1 LRQWL
6 GVELAHFE
14 TFGRETHAMPKSSSP
29 ATPPSRKRFVDS
41 QVIERS
47 WQRSQNYGL
56 CQRDNL
62 LFDAPVV
69 ASREQIA
76 ESNRL
81 LLTCAAPEMEQL
93 HAALSPKDWVLACLD
108 LEGVVLSSLGRLSPD
123 NRELNQVFR
132 VGAQIS
138 EQNVGTTAPSC
149 VLTER
154 DSVFFVGE
162 EHYLEEARQFSCLA
176 TPIFGLDGGIVG
188 VLDASSKHG
197 VPSVYTLDS
206 LVFAARAIENR
217 MFAQLGD
224 VLLVHLHHR
233 LDILGTPLEGLLAFD
248 PAGKLRCANRIAAQL
263 LTLGEIQA
271 GLDFAE
277 LFDMPF
283 VHATCYCRHDLSA
296 PLRLRSHHR
305 GELHA
310 CITLGPGQKPMRGQ
324 PPVLSRAKTAEP
336 LPPPQ
341 AGPCLQDPALQEAL
355 ARARKA
361 FARDIPVLINGET
374 GTGKEVFARLLHEGS
389 SRAGEAFVAINCSS
403 IPASLIE
410 SELFGHA
417 EGAFTGSRK
426 GGASGKIEQAHKGT
440 LFLDEIGDMPQEL
453 QGRLLRVLQER
464 SLTRLGSS
472 EVIKVDCALICATHR
487 DLKQLSANH
496 GFREDLYYRING
508 LRVVL
513 PALRERHDLVELIQ
527 HLLCAENTAQQ
538 APRLN
543 KAALQALLAY
553 RWPGNVRQLYQTL
566 RLAAALA
573 ENEGEIGLQHLP
585 DDVMEVGDTPASPAA
600 GKPQSQPQPQAGDTL
615 LASKQRAIKAAVE
628 ASGGNLSAAARS
640 LGIGRATLY
649 RKLKGMQED

>member
-1 LRQWL
+1 MP
-6 GVELAHFE
+6 
-14 TFGRETHAMPKSSSP
+14 AMRKIDPST
-29 ATPPSRKRFVDS
+29 TPPSRKRFVDS
-41 QVIERS
+41 QVVERS
-47 WQRSQNYGL
+47 WQRSRNYGI
-56 CQRDNL
+56 CHRDNL
-62 LFDAPVV
+62 LFEAPVV
-69 ASREQIA
+69 ASNSQIA

-81 LLTCAAPEMEQL
+81 LLSCVTPEMEQL

-108 LEGVVLSSLGRLSPD
+108 LEGVVISSLGRRSTD

-154 DSVFFVGE
+154 DSVFFIGE

-176 TPIFGLDGGIVG
+176 TPIFGLNGGIVG
-188 VLDASSKHG
+188 VLDASSKQG
-197 VPSVYTLDS
+197 APSIYTLES

-217 MFAQLGD
+217 MFAQLGE
-224 VLLVHLHHR
+224 VLLVHVHHR
-233 LDILGTPLEGLLAFD
+233 LDILGTPMEGLLAFD
-248 PAGKLRCANRIAAQL
+248 PAGKLRCTNRIAGQL
-263 LTLGEIQA
+263 LKLGEIQI
-271 GLDFAE
+271 GLDFSE

-283 VHATCYCRHDLSA
+283 IHAACYRRHDLSA
-296 PLRLRSHHR
+296 PLRLHSHHS

-310 CITLGPGQKPMRGQ
+310 CITMGPGQKAVRGQ
-324 PPVLSRAKTAEP
+324 PAKFLPAIVAEQTPAPHSR
-336 LPPPQ
+336 
-341 AGPCLQDPALQEAL
+341 PCLEDTALQNAL
-355 ARARKA
+355 SRARKA
-361 FARDIPVLINGET
+361 FANDIPVLVNGET

-410 SELFGHA
+410 SELFGHV

-426 GGASGKIEQAHKGT
+426 GGASGKIEEAHKGT
-440 LFLDEIGDMPQEL
+440 LFLDEIGDMPLEL

-472 EVIKVDCALICATHR
+472 QMIKVDCALICATHR
-487 DLKQLSANH
+487 DLKQLTDKG

-508 LRVVL
+508 LRVPL
-513 PALRERHDLVELIQ
+513 PALRERSDLRALIG
-527 HLLCAENTAQQ
+527 HLLCAETSAHRPVQLSNE
-538 APRLN
+538 
-543 KAALQALLAY
+543 ALRALLAY
-553 RWPGNVRQLYQTL
+553 RWPGNIRQLYQTL

-585 DDVMEVGDTPASPAA
+585 DEVLEQCAAQTEEVSGSP
-600 GKPQSQPQPQAGDTL
+600 KPQERATL
-615 LASKQRAIKAAVE
+615 HATEMRAIKAAVE
-628 ASGGNLSAAARS
+628 ANGGNLSAAARS

-649 RKLKGMQED
+649 RKLKGMEES

>member
-1 LRQWL
+1 
-6 GVELAHFE
+6 
-14 TFGRETHAMPKSSSP
+14 MPKFNSP

-69 ASREQIA
+69 ASGAQIA

-81 LLTCAAPEMEQL
+81 LLTCATPEMEQL

-108 LEGVVLSSLGRLSPD
+108 LEGVVLSSLGRVSPD

-149 VLTER
+149 VLTEG

-197 VPSVYTLDS
+197 VPSLYTLDS

-263 LTLGEIQA
+263 LKLDEIQV

-310 CITLGPGQKPMRGQ
+310 CITLGPGHKPVRG
-324 PPVLSRAKTAEP
+324 PRPVPLRGKTAEP
-336 LPPPQ
+336 LPASQ
-341 AGPCLQDPALQEAL
+341 SGPCLQDPTLQEAL
-355 ARARKA
+355 ARAHKA

-374 GTGKEVFARLLHEGS
+374 GTGKEVFARLLHDAS

-487 DLKQLSANH
+487 DLKQLSANQ

-513 PALRERHDLVELIQ
+513 PALRERHDLAALIQ
-527 HLLCAENTAQQ
+527 HLLRAEATAQHV
-538 APRLN
+538 PRLS
-543 KAALQALLAY
+543 KVALQALLAY
-553 RWPGNVRQLYQTL
+553 HWPGNVRQLYQTI

-585 DDVMEVGDTPASPAA
+585 DDVLEVCDTQVESAA
-600 GKPQSQPQPQAGDTL
+600 ARPQLQPQAGDTL
-615 LASKQRAIKAAVE
+615 QASKQRAIKAAVE

>member
-1 LRQWL
+1 M
-6 GVELAHFE
+6 H
-14 TFGRETHAMPKSSSP
+14 KSNNNA
-29 ATPPSRKRFVDS
+29 ATPPSRKRFVDP
-41 QVIERS
+41 QVVARS

-56 CQRDNL
+56 SQRDRL

-69 ASREQIA
+69 ASGAQIA

-81 LLTCAAPEMEQL
+81 LLACATPEIEQL
-93 HAALSPKDWVLACLD
+93 HAALSPKDWVLACID
-108 LEGVVLSSLGRLSPD
+108 LEGVVLSSLCHRSSD
-123 NRELNQVFR
+123 TRELNQVFR

-138 EQNVGTTAPSC
+138 EQHVGTTAPSC
-149 VLTER
+149 ALTER
-154 DSVFFVGE
+154 DSVVFVGE

-197 VPSVYTLDS
+197 VPSVYALES

-248 PAGKLRCANRIAAQL
+248 PAGKLRCANRIAGQL
-263 LTLGEIQA
+263 LQLGEIQA

-283 VHATCYCRHDLSA
+283 VHAACYRRHDLSA
-296 PLRLRSHHR
+296 PLRLSSHHG

-310 CITLGPGQKPMRGQ
+310 CITLGPAQQSPRTQ
-324 PPVLSRAKTAEP
+324 RTEPLPVRTAEP

-341 AGPCLQDPALQEAL
+341 SGPCLQDPALQDAL
-355 ARARKA
+355 TRARKA
-361 FARDIPVLINGET
+361 FAHDIPVLINGET

-410 SELFGHA
+410 SELFGHV

-440 LFLDEIGDMPQEL
+440 LFLDEIGDMPLEL

-472 EVIKVDCALICATHR
+472 QVIKVDCALICATHR
-487 DLKQLSANH
+487 ALKQLSANR

-513 PALRERHDLVELIQ
+513 PALRERRDLAALIQ
-527 HLLCAENTAQQ
+527 HLLCAETTAHQP
-538 APRLN
+538 PRLS
-543 KAALQALLAY
+543 KVALQALLAY

-566 RLAAALA
+566 RLAVALA

-585 DDVMEVGDTPASPAA
+585 DDVLEDCEAQGESAA
-600 GKPQSQPQPQAGDTL
+600 GTPQPQPGDTL
-615 LASKQRAIKAAVE
+615 QTSKLRAIKAAVE

-649 RKLKGMQED
+649 RKLKGMEEG

>member
-1 LRQWL
+1 
-6 GVELAHFE
+6 
-14 TFGRETHAMPKSSSP
+14 MPKSNSP

-310 CITLGPGQKPMRGQ
+310 CITLGPGQKPTRGQ

-361 FARDIPVLINGET
+361 F
-374 GTGKEVFARLLHEGS
+374 
-389 SRAGEAFVAINCSS
+389 
-403 IPASLIE
+403 
-410 SELFGHA
+410 
-417 EGAFTGSRK
+417 
-426 GGASGKIEQAHKGT
+426 
-440 LFLDEIGDMPQEL
+440 
-453 QGRLLRVLQER
+453 ER

-472 EVIKVDCALICATHR
+472 EVIK
-487 DLKQLSANH
+487 
-496 GFREDLYYRING
+496 
-508 LRVVL
+508 
-513 PALRERHDLVELIQ
+513 LIQ
-527 HLLCAENTAQQ
+527 HLLCAETTAQQ

-600 GKPQSQPQPQAGDTL
+600 GRPQSQPQPQAGDTL

>member
-1 LRQWL
+1 M
-6 GVELAHFE
+6 H
-14 TFGRETHAMPKSSSP
+14 KSSNTP
-29 ATPPSRKRFVDS
+29 TTPPSRKRFVDS
-41 QVIERS
+41 QVVARS

-56 CQRDNL
+56 CQRDSL

-69 ASREQIA
+69 ASGAQIA
-76 ESNRL
+76 ESNHL
-81 LLTCAAPEMEQL
+81 LLKCSTPEMEQL
-93 HAALSPKDWVLACLD
+93 HVALSPKDWVLACID
-108 LEGVVLSSLGRLSPD
+108 LEGVVVSSLGRRSTD

-149 VLTER
+149 ALSER

-162 EHYLEEARQFSCLA
+162 EHYLEEARRFSCLA

-248 PAGKLRCANRIAAQL
+248 PAGKLRCANRIAGQL
-263 LTLGEIQA
+263 LKLGEIQS

-277 LFDMPF
+277 LFDVPF

-296 PLRLRSHHR
+296 PLRLRSHHS

-310 CITLGPGQKPMRGQ
+310 CITLSPDQKMTRVPRSTPMAATTVEQ
-324 PPVLSRAKTAEP
+324 LPSSEP
-336 LPPPQ
+336 
-341 AGPCLQDPALQEAL
+341 GPCLQDSALQDAL
-355 ARARKA
+355 TRARKA
-361 FARDIPVLINGET
+361 FSHDIPVLINGET

-389 SRAGEAFVAINCSS
+389 RRAGEAFVAINCSS

-410 SELFGHA
+410 SELFGHV

-440 LFLDEIGDMPQEL
+440 LFLDEIGDMPLEL

-464 SLTRLGSS
+464 SLSRLGSS
-472 EVIKVDCALICATHR
+472 QVIKVDCALICATHR
-487 DLKQLSANH
+487 DLKQLSANQ

-508 LRVVL
+508 LRVFL
-513 PALRERHDLVELIQ
+513 PALRERRDLEALIQ
-527 HLLCAENTAQQ
+527 HLLYAATTAHK
-538 APRLN
+538 PLSLS
-543 KAALQALLAY
+543 KAALQALLIY
-553 RWPGNVRQLYQTL
+553 RWPGNVRQLNQTL

-573 ENEGEIGLQHLP
+573 ESDGEIDLQHLP
-585 DDVMEVGDTPASPAA
+585 DDVLEDCEVQLGSTA
-600 GKPQSQPQPQAGDTL
+600 GTPQPQAGDTL
-615 LASKQRAIKAAVE
+615 QVSELRAIKAAVD
-628 ASGGNLSAAARS
+628 ANGGNLSAAARS

-649 RKLKGMQED
+649 RKLKGMEEN

>member
-1 LRQWL
+1 M
-6 GVELAHFE
+6 HKFN
-14 TFGRETHAMPKSSSP
+14 TP
-29 ATPPSRKRFVDS
+29 ATPPSRERFVDP
-41 QVIERS
+41 QVVARS

-56 CQRDNL
+56 SQRDRL

-69 ASREQIA
+69 ASGAQIA

-81 LLTCAAPEMEQL
+81 LLTCSTPEMEQL
-93 HAALSPKDWVLACLD
+93 HAALSPKDWVLACID
-108 LEGVVLSSLGRLSPD
+108 LEGVVLSSLGRRSSD
-123 NRELNQVFR
+123 TRELNQVFR
-132 VGAQIS
+132 IGAQIS

-149 VLTER
+149 ALTER

-197 VPSVYTLDS
+197 VPSVYALES

-248 PAGKLRCANRIAAQL
+248 PAGKLRCANRIAGQL
-263 LTLGEIQA
+263 LQLGEIQA

-283 VHATCYCRHDLSA
+283 AHAACYRRNDLSA
-296 PLRLRSHHR
+296 PLRLRSHHG
-305 GELHA
+305 GELRA
-310 CITLGPGQKPMRGQ
+310 CITLGPAQQSPRPQ
-324 PPVLSRAKTAEP
+324 RTEPLPARTAER

-341 AGPCLQDPALQEAL
+341 SGPCLQDSALQDAL
-355 ARARKA
+355 TRARKA

-410 SELFGHA
+410 SELFGHV

-440 LFLDEIGDMPQEL
+440 LFLDEIGDMPLEL

-464 SLTRLGSS
+464 SLTRLGSNQ
-472 EVIKVDCALICATHR
+472 VIKVDCALICATHR
-487 DLKQLSANH
+487 DLKQLSASQ

-508 LRVVL
+508 LRVAL
-513 PALRERHDLVELIQ
+513 PTLRERQDLAVLIQ
-527 HLLCAENTAQQ
+527 HLLRAETSAHQ
-538 APRLN
+538 PLTLSDV
-543 KAALQALLAY
+543 ALQALLAY
-553 RWPGNVRQLYQTL
+553 RWPGNIRQLYQTL

-573 ENEGEIGLQHLP
+573 EDEGEIGLQHLP
-585 DDVMEVGDTPASPAA
+585 DEVLEACETQAESAAAA
-600 GKPQSQPQPQAGDTL
+600 GTPQPQPQAGDTL
-615 LASKQRAIKAAVE
+615 QASELRAIKAAVE
-628 ASGGNLSAAARS
+628 ANGGNLSAAARS

-649 RKLKGMQED
+649 RKLKGMEEG

>member
-6 GVELAHFE
+6 GAELAHFE
-14 TFGRETHAMPKSSSP
+14 TFGRETHAMPKFNSP

-41 QVIERS
+41 QVVERS

-56 CQRDNL
+56 CQRDSL

-69 ASREQIA
+69 ASGAQIA

-81 LLTCAAPEMEQL
+81 LLTCATPEMEQL
-93 HAALSPKDWVLACLD
+93 HAALSPKDWVLACID
-108 LEGVVLSSLGRLSPD
+108 LEGVVLSSLGRLSSD

-197 VPSVYTLDS
+197 VPSVYTLDC

-248 PAGKLRCANRIAAQL
+248 PAGKLRCANRIASQL
-263 LTLGEIQA
+263 LKLGDIQA

-310 CITLGPGQKPMRGQ
+310 CITLGPHQKPARGQ
-324 PPVLSRAKTAEP
+324 RPVPLPASTAEP
-336 LPPPQ
+336 PPS
-341 AGPCLQDPALQEAL
+341 GPCLQDPALQDAL

-389 SRAGEAFVAINCSS
+389 RRAGEAFVAINCSS

-440 LFLDEIGDMPQEL
+440 LFLDEIGDMPLEL

-472 EVIKVDCALICATHR
+472 QVIKVDCALICATHR
-487 DLKQLSANH
+487 DLKQLSANQ

-513 PALRERHDLVELIQ
+513 PALRDRHDLAALIQ
-527 HLLCAENTAQQ
+527 HLLCAETTAHPS
-538 APRLN
+538 PRLSN
-543 KAALQALLAY
+543 VALQALLAY

-573 ENEGEIGLQHLP
+573 ENEEEIGLQHLP
-585 DDVMEVGDTPASPAA
+585 DDVLEDGETPVESAA
-600 GKPQSQPQPQAGDTL
+600 GTPQPKSQAGDTL
-615 LASKQRAIKAAVE
+615 QVSKQRAIRAAVE

-649 RKLKGMQED
+649 RKLKGMKDG

>member
-1 LRQWL
+1 MHKLN
-6 GVELAHFE
+6 
-14 TFGRETHAMPKSSSP
+14 SP
-29 ATPPSRKRFVDS
+29 APLPSRKRFVDS
-41 QVIERS
+41 QVVERS

-56 CQRDNL
+56 CQRDSL

-69 ASREQIA
+69 ASGSQIA

-81 LLTCAAPEMEQL
+81 LLTCATPEMEQL
-93 HAALSPKDWVLACLD
+93 HAALSPKDWVLACID
-108 LEGVVLSSLGRLSPD
+108 LEGVVLSTLGHRISD

-149 VLTER
+149 ALTER

-162 EHYLEEARQFSCLA
+162 EHYLEEARRFSCLA

-233 LDILGTPLEGLLAFD
+233 LDILGTPLEGLMAFD
-248 PAGKLRCANRIAAQL
+248 PAGKLRCVNRIAGQL
-263 LTLGEIQA
+263 LNLGEIRS

-310 CITLGPGQKPMRGQ
+310 CITLSPDQKMTLVPR
-324 PPVLSRAKTAEP
+324 STS
-336 LPPPQ
+336 LPATTVEQLPSSE
-341 AGPCLQDPALQEAL
+341 AGPCLQDSTLQDAL

-361 FARDIPVLINGET
+361 FSHDIPVLINGET

-389 SRAGEAFVAINCSS
+389 RRAGEAFVAINCSS

-410 SELFGHA
+410 SELFGHV

-440 LFLDEIGDMPQEL
+440 LFLDEIGDMPLEL

-464 SLTRLGSS
+464 SLSRLGSS
-472 EVIKVDCALICATHR
+472 QVIKVDCALICATHR
-487 DLKQLSANH
+487 DLKLLSANQ

-508 LRVVL
+508 LRVFL
-513 PALRERHDLVELIQ
+513 PALRERRDLEALIQ
-527 HLLCAENTAQQ
+527 HLLCAATTPHQ
-538 APRLN
+538 PLSLS

-553 RWPGNVRQLYQTL
+553 RWPGNVRQLNQTL

-573 ENEGEIGLQHLP
+573 ESDKEIDLQHLP
-585 DDVMEVGDTPASPAA
+585 DDVLEGCEVQVGSTA
-600 GKPQSQPQPQAGDTL
+600 GTPQPHLQAGDTL
-615 LASKQRAIKAAVE
+615 QVSELRAIKAAVE

-649 RKLKGMQED
+649 RKLKGMEEG